1 MVGRN
6 RGGYELQVDIL
17 FFDDSEN
24 TKIEDVKNILYEIT
38 SISVDRDNITFDS
51 KNIPYELRQ
60 SSNKKYVYL
69 ILKLGKKNKE
79 NASILSNLKDLIR
92 QGDHRAG

>member
-6 RGGYELQVDIL
+6 RGGYELQVDVL
-17 FFDDSEN
+17 FFDDSDN

-38 SISVDRDNITFDS
+38 SISVDRDNIAFDS

-60 SSNKKYVYL
+60 SSNNKYVYL
-69 ILKLGKKNKE
+69 ILKLGKKIK
-79 NASILSNLKDLIR
+79 KMH
-92 QGDHRAG
+92 QF